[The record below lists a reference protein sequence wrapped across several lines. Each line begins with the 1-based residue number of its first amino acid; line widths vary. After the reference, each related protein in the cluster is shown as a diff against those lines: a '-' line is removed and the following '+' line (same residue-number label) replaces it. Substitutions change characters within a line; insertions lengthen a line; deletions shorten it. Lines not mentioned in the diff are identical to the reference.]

1 MVVVDKRVLAA
12 VDLDAVGGKRHH
24 LAGAPP
30 GVAQDH
36 VRGAEHRGRVGDRP
50 HPAVGMGG
58 FEQVELGVELGDH
71 RLGDGLADLVLV
83 RLLGDDP
90 L

>member
-1 MVVVDKRVLAA
+1 MVVVDERVLAA
-12 VDLDAVGGKRHH
+12 VDLDAVGGERHH

-30 GVAQDH
+30 GAAQDH
-36 VRGAEHRGRVGDRP
+36 VGGAEHRGCRRP
-50 HPAVGMGG
+50 AAPAVGVGG
-58 FEQVELGVELGDH
+58 FEQVELGVKLGDH

-83 RLLGDDP
+83 GLLGDDA

>member
-1 MVVVDKRVLAA
+1 
-12 VDLDAVGGKRHH
+12 
-24 LAGAPP
+24 
-30 GVAQDH
+30 
-36 VRGAEHRGRVGDRP
+36 
-50 HPAVGMGG
+50 MGG